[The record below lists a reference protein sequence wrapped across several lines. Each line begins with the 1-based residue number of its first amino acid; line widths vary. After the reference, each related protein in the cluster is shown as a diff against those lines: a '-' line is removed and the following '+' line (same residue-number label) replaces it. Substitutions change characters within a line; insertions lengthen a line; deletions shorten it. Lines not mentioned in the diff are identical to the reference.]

1 VRIHSGRMKPGT
13 TLILCYHRVA
23 AGADNA
29 FFLCV
34 HPERFQA
41 HLEQLS
47 RIAQPSTLDDLGEPC
62 SRPRVAVTFDDGYGD
77 NLWNALPV
85 AEKVGFPITIFVT
98 SSQVDGTDGYWW
110 DRMAALLRRRPTG
123 IDHAQLDIA
132 GNPTTVRLGAG
143 LVADCDALRR
153 VFLPLPLSEIERL
166 LADIGDR
173 WNVASSAPP
182 DALPLTSGEL
192 EKLASSDCV
201 RIGAH
206 TTDHARLSGRVADEQ
221 FATIAGSKQRLETML
236 GREVPH
242 FAYPFGGA
250 QDFDDNSVQQ
260 VRTAGFQTACT
271 TEPGLA
277 TTSSDPFRLPRRLVM
292 DWTRARLRAQL
303 LRWQLW

>member
-1 VRIHSGRMKPGT
+1 MKPGT

-23 AGADNA
+23 AEVDNA

-34 HPERFQA
+34 HPERFRA
-41 HLEQLS
+41 HLEELS
-47 RIAQPSTLDDLGEPC
+47 RVAEPSTLDDVGASC
-62 SRPRVAVTFDDGYGD
+62 RRPRVAVTFDDGYGD

-110 DRMAALLRRRPTG
+110 DRMAALLRRRPTA
-123 IDHAQLDIA
+123 IDAVRLDIA
-132 GNPTTVRLGAG
+132 GNQTTVRLGAG
-143 LVADCDALRR
+143 FVADCDALREA
-153 VFLPLPLSEIERL
+153 FLPLPVTEIERL

-192 EKLASSDCV
+192 ETLASADCV

-206 TTDHARLSGRVADEQ
+206 TTDHARLSGRAAEDQ
-221 FATIAGSKQRLETML
+221 FAAIAGSKRRLETFL

-250 QDFDDNSVQQ
+250 QDFDDTSVQQ
-260 VRTAGFQTACT
+260 VRAVGLQTACT
-271 TEPGLA
+271 TVPGLA
-277 TTSSDPFRLPRRLVM
+277 RTSSDPFRLPRRLVM
-292 DWTRARLRAQL
+292 DWSRARLRAQL